1 MKDNKTNNVKN
12 TNGNHKIIPKILG
25 MLKRP
30 VRLGEL
36 QRELNQNEGAVISAI
51 DYLVKKGH
59 KIVFRPVSGTYFLE
73 QSVRTK
79 FEAVPKEI
87 LYAGPVIRKIGM
99 SETHFGG
106 RHSQPH
112 FVALIQAIIKS
123 GEFGKID
130 VVTHYGD
137 VFNGLKHADYNRGAN
152 ILNTVKAQMR
162 LGVAVMLCIESVPV
176 YIRPGDH
183 DMWQFTTA
191 GVDMVSDLVD
201 KLNLLRKSEGK
212 EPNFYYVSSDDNDQV
227 ERNSFLFE
235 FKHITSAQ
243 SRGLTTKAQYMF
255 EDRMGDFVKALRRN
269 GGSKNTPQPHHIGF
283 GNWHREIS
291 FFHGG
296 TAMDLYPGF
305 QEPTTWEQSMG
316 IVHKFGAKIVTLGK
330 DKNGN
335 IFRYDVRYLDFTDM
349 IEKVT
354 GKELEDVL
362 VNLSSRSFE
371 KWKKK
376 LGI

>member
-1 MKDNKTNNVKN
+1 MKDKKSNNA
-12 TNGNHKIIPKILG
+12 NGNHKVGSKILE

-30 VRLGEL
+30 TRLGEL
-36 QRELNQNEGAVISAI
+36 QRELNQSESAI
-51 DYLVKKGH
+51 TLAIEQLVKKGH
-59 KIVFRPVSGTYFLE
+59 KVVFRPVSGTYFLE
-73 QSVRTK
+73 QPIRTE
-79 FEAVPKEI
+79 FEAISKEV
-87 LYAGPVIRKIGM
+87 LYAGPVIRKIGI

-112 FVALIQAIIKS
+112 FVALIQSMIKS

-130 VVTHYGD
+130 IVTHYGD
-137 VFNGLKHADYNRGAN
+137 VFNGLKHADYSRGSN
-152 ILNTVKAQMR
+152 ILNTVKTQMR
-162 LGVAVMLCIESVPV
+162 LGVTVMLCIEGVPV

-191 GVDMVSDLVD
+191 GIDMVSDLVD

-212 EPNFYYVSSDDNDQV
+212 EPNFHYISSDDNDQV
-227 ERNSFLFE
+227 EKNGFLFE

-255 EDRMGDFVKALRRN
+255 EDRMGDFVKALRGN
-269 GGSKNTPQPHHIGF
+269 GGSKDTSQPHHIGF

-305 QEPTTWEQSMG
+305 QEPTTWEQGMG

-335 IFRYDVRYLDFTDM
+335 IFRYDVRYLDFTDV
-349 IEKVT
+349 IEKIT
-354 GKELEDVL
+354 GKDLEDTL
-362 VNLSSRSFE
+362 VNLSLRSFE

>member
-1 MKDNKTNNVKN
+1 MKDKKSNNA
-12 TNGNHKIIPKILG
+12 NGNHKVGSKILE

-30 VRLGEL
+30 TRLGEL
-36 QRELNQNEGAVISAI
+36 QRELNQSESAI
-51 DYLVKKGH
+51 TLAIEQLVKKGH
-59 KIVFRPVSGTYFLE
+59 KVVFRPVSGTYFLE
-73 QSVRTK
+73 QPIRTE
-79 FEAVPKEI
+79 FEAISKEV
-87 LYAGPVIRKIGM
+87 LYAGPVIRKIGI

-112 FVALIQAIIKS
+112 FVALIQSMIKS

-130 VVTHYGD
+130 IVTHYGD
-137 VFNGLKHADYNRGAN
+137 VFNGLKHADYSRGSN
-152 ILNTVKAQMR
+152 ILNTVKMQMR
-162 LGVAVMLCIESVPV
+162 LGVTVMLCIEGVPV

-191 GVDMVSDLVD
+191 GVDMVYDLVD

-212 EPNFYYVSSDDNDQV
+212 EPNFHYVSSDDNDQA
-227 ERNSFLFE
+227 EKNGFLFE

-255 EDRMGDFVKALRRN
+255 EDRMGDFVKALRGN
-269 GGSKNTPQPHHIGF
+269 GGSKDTSQPHHIGF

-305 QEPTTWEQSMG
+305 QEPTVWEQGMG

-354 GKELEDVL
+354 GKELEDAL

>member
-1 MKDNKTNNVKN
+1 MKDKKSNNA
-12 TNGNHKIIPKILG
+12 NGNHKVGSKILE

-30 VRLGEL
+30 TRLGEL
-36 QRELNQNEGAVISAI
+36 QRELNQSESAI
-51 DYLVKKGH
+51 TLAIEQLVKKGH
-59 KIVFRPVSGTYFLE
+59 KVVFRPVSGTYFLE
-73 QSVRTK
+73 QPIRTE
-79 FEAVPKEI
+79 FEAISKEV
-87 LYAGPVIRKIGM
+87 LYAGPVIRKIGI

-112 FVALIQAIIKS
+112 FVALIQSMIKS

-130 VVTHYGD
+130 IVTHYGD
-137 VFNGLKHADYNRGAN
+137 VFNGLKHADYSRGSN
-152 ILNTVKAQMR
+152 ILNTVKTQMR
-162 LGVAVMLCIESVPV
+162 LGVTVMLCIEGVPV

-191 GVDMVSDLVD
+191 GIDMVSDLVD

-212 EPNFYYVSSDDNDQV
+212 EPNFHYISSDDNDQV
-227 ERNSFLFE
+227 EKNGFLFE

-255 EDRMGDFVKALRRN
+255 EDRMGDFVKALRGN
-269 GGSKNTPQPHHIGF
+269 GGSKDTSQPHHIGF

-305 QEPTTWEQSMG
+305 QEPTTWEQGMG

-330 DKNGN
+330 DKNEN
-335 IFRYDVRYLDFTDM
+335 IFRYDVRYLDFTDV
-349 IEKVT
+349 IEKIT
-354 GKELEDVL
+354 GKDLEDTL
-362 VNLSSRSFE
+362 VNLSLRSFE
-371 KWKKK
+371 RWKKK

>member
-1 MKDNKTNNVKN
+1 MKDKKSNNA
-12 TNGNHKIIPKILG
+12 NGNHKVGSKILE

-30 VRLGEL
+30 TRLGEL
-36 QRELNQNEGAVISAI
+36 QRELNQSESAI
-51 DYLVKKGH
+51 TLAIEQLVKKGH
-59 KIVFRPVSGTYFLE
+59 KVFFRPVSGTYFLE
-73 QSVRTK
+73 QPIRTE
-79 FEAVPKEI
+79 FEAISKEV
-87 LYAGPVIRKIGM
+87 LYAGPVIRKIGI

-112 FVALIQAIIKS
+112 FVALIQSMIKS

-130 VVTHYGD
+130 IVTHYGD
-137 VFNGLKHADYNRGAN
+137 VFNGLKHADYSRGSN
-152 ILNTVKAQMR
+152 ILNTVKTQMR
-162 LGVAVMLCIESVPV
+162 LGVTVMLCIEGVPV

-191 GVDMVSDLVD
+191 GIDMVSDLVD

-212 EPNFYYVSSDDNDQV
+212 EPNFHYISSDDNDQV
-227 ERNSFLFE
+227 EKNGFLFE

-255 EDRMGDFVKALRRN
+255 EDRMGDFVKALRGN
-269 GGSKNTPQPHHIGF
+269 GGSKDTSQPHHIGF

-305 QEPTTWEQSMG
+305 QEPTTWEQGMG

-335 IFRYDVRYLDFTDM
+335 IFRYDVRYLDFTDV
-349 IEKVT
+349 IEKIT
-354 GKELEDVL
+354 GKDLEDTL
-362 VNLSSRSFE
+362 VNLSLRSFE